1 MKKLHLGCG
10 QKKIYGFINVD
21 IREEVEPDTVYDIT
35 KVSEIFEDVDL
46 IYSAHVLEH
55 FSLKPSSFSPI
66 TYMEVLEDWYKT
78 LSIGGILRLSV
89 PDFDKIIEYYKKTDD
104 LKSVIS
110 FIYGGE
116 KHDKDFHYHCWN
128 FNTLRKDLEEVGF
141 KNVER
146 YDWRKLDHSYID
158 DYSQSYL
165 PHMDKV
171 NG

>member
-1 MKKLHLGCG
+1 M
-10 QKKIYGFINVD
+10 
-21 IREEVEPDTVYDIT
+21 
-35 KVSEIFEDVDL
+35 
-46 IYSAHVLEH
+46 
-55 FSLKPSSFSPI
+55 
-66 TYMEVLEDWYKT
+66 
-78 LSIGGILRLSV
+78 RLSV

-171 NG
+171 NGLMMSLNVQAIK